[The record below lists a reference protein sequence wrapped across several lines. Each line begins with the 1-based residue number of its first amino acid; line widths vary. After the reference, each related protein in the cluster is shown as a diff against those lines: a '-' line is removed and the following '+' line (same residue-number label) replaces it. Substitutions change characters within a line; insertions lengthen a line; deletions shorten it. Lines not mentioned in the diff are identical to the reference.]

1 MSQLIE
7 KLSLYQTEMI
17 TALGQTLL
25 MIVISMGAALVIG
38 LPMGTIMYLKTI
50 NYFQSKGMSILSRG
64 INLYV
69 DIIRSF
75 PFLLFVVSIIPVTR
89 LVLGTSF
96 GTMAAAFPLCF
107 VAIANYARMSEQAL
121 LDVPRETVELSK
133 SLGSS
138 TWQLVYH
145 FLYVEARSSLVLSF
159 TTVTIGMV
167 SYSTIMGV
175 VGGGGIGDFA
185 IRYGYQSYEYEV
197 MYTTI
202 IVMIISVILIQKLG
216 TFLANYLDKRK
227 IF

>member
-7 KLSLYQTEMI
+7 KLSMYQTEMI

-25 MIVISMGAALVIG
+25 MIVISMGAALIIG

-50 NYFQSKGMSILSRG
+50 NYFQSKGMSFLSRV

-75 PFLLFVVSIIPVTR
+75 PFLLFVVSIIPLTR

-138 TWQLVYH
+138 SWQLVYH
-145 FLYVEARSSLVLSF
+145 FLYVEARSSLVLGF

>member
-75 PFLLFVVSIIPVTR
+75 PFLLFVVSIIPLTR

>member
-1 MSQLIE
+1 MTQLIE
-7 KLSLYQTEMI
+7 KLSMYQTEMI

-25 MIVISMGAALVIG
+25 MIVISMGAALIIG

-50 NYFQSKGMSILSRG
+50 NYFQSKSMSVFSRV

-75 PFLLFVVSIIPVTR
+75 PFLLFVVSIIPLTR

-138 TWQLVYH
+138 SWQLVYH
-145 FLYVEARSSLVLSF
+145 FLYVEARSSLVLGF

>member
-1 MSQLIE
+1 MNEIIV
-7 KLSLYQTEMI
+7 KVSLHQTEIM
-17 TALGQTLL
+17 TALSQTMM
-25 MIVISMGAALVIG
+25 MIVVSMSAALIIG
-38 LPMGTIMYLKTI
+38 LPMGTIMYLNTI
-50 NYFQSKGMSILSRG
+50 NYYKSKKMNLLSQI

-75 PFLLFVVSIIPVTR
+75 PFLLFVVSIIPLTR
-89 LVLGTSF
+89 FVLGTSF

-107 VAIANYARMSEQAL
+107 VAVANYARMSEQAL

-133 SLGSS
+133 SLGAT
-138 TWQLVYH
+138 TWQLVYR
-145 FLYVEARSSLVLSF
+145 FLYVESRSSLVLSF

-185 IRYGYQSYEYEV
+185 IRYGYQSYEYEI

-202 IVMIISVILIQKLG
+202 TVMILSVILIQKTG
-216 TFLANYLDKRK
+216 TWLANYLDKRK

>member
-7 KLSLYQTEMI
+7 KLSMYQTEMI

-25 MIVISMGAALVIG
+25 MIVISMGAALIIG

-50 NYFQSKGMSILSRG
+50 NYFQSKSMSVLSRV

-75 PFLLFVVSIIPVTR
+75 PFLLFVVSIIPLTR

-138 TWQLVYH
+138 SWQLVYH
-145 FLYVEARSSLVLSF
+145 FLYVEARSSLVLGF